1 MSEKNSEKNSDQ
13 VEEKN
18 SRNFVAYKAVVKDPN
33 FNYRKNIPE
42 PPPELLAYIS
52 GRIKQYRSLP
62 EGDEKSSFS
71 LIEPGQVDKI
81 ISNSTIKYNPAQ
93 QEALLHLA
101 ELASDIHRQG
111 LINPITVR
119 ENGASSNNTRT
130 YFLIAG
136 ERRYTACGWLGK
148 TQISINIKKGNI
160 QELKLLR
167 FAENLHRQAPEPYE
181 DAEAIKELMTDNG
194 WNQTQVAAK
203 INMSIGWVNQRLS
216 LLNRSTPELKAAIE
230 EGSITKSGARE
241 IVTLPAEKQKELV
254 AELQTTT
261 SRGGK
266 VTAAEIKERVAAT
279 KQSLPDKS
287 EAPSQTRRKI
297 EFVAID
303 DDEDDE
309 DDDDDDDDEDDDDEE
324 EEREVKKP
332 APKASAKEPQKKA
345 EDTKSALSNTDKLL
359 KVLEQDRFKP
369 RAKDEILAQ
378 LKVLV
383 ERRERLNKDPEANK
397 ERLTHLRH
405 SISTLEWVLNVP
417 NRKILT

>member
-1 MSEKNSEKNSDQ
+1 MSEKNSDQ
-13 VEEKN
+13 IEEKN
-18 SRNFVAYKAVVKDPN
+18 SRILVAYKAVVKDPN

-42 PPPELLAYIS
+42 PPPELLTYIS
-52 GRIKQYRSLP
+52 DRIKKYRTLP
-62 EGDEKSSFS
+62 EGEEKNNFS

-167 FAENLHRQAPEPYE
+167 FSENLHRQAPEPYE

-203 INMSIGWVNQRLS
+203 INMSIAWVNQRLS

-230 EGSITKSGARE
+230 DGSITKSGARE

-279 KQSLPDKS
+279 KQSLPEKV
-287 EAPSQTRRKI
+287 EASKTRRTV
-297 EFVAID
+297 ELVAIEED
-303 DDEDDE
+303 DEDANDEDEDDE
-309 DDDDDDDDEDDDDEE
+309 DEEE
-324 EEREVKKP
+324 EEREVKKSP
-332 APKASAKEPQKKA
+332 AKAPQKDAAKKP
-345 EDTKSALSNTDKLL
+345 EDNKSAQSNIDKML
-359 KVLEQDRFKP
+359 KALEQDRFKP

-383 ERRERLNKDPEANK
+383 ERRERLSKDSEANK
-397 ERLTHLRH
+397 ERLSHIRH